1 MKNVR
6 ELCDLWYTKTYKEG
20 LLDLSLEDRRLEEQ
34 ALKIFNK
41 LGIIDLPMDGY
52 SCEKL
57 PKTEESKIKIKKTY
71 SEIFHDELEND
82 SFSPAS
88 YLVQIIKE
96 YGEEVES
103 KIEGITARGL
113 RTFTSLLREIDFA
126 DQLKRAL
133 IPYDENVTT
142 NSNPKQDSS
151 DHTDVFLTYNGIA
164 YRIWLYQFSARGLPH
179 DIERLTGK
187 RGELPDG
194 IHIICPLHTEI
205 ALPYISLS
213 KSIKTKK
220 ERLAKCEQNL
230 KECSERAIKKRE
242 TIESQIKNY
251 SLQLH
256 QKESLC
262 HKEDEITKKELDIIN
277 GWFFY
282 SESYIKRTVDYINNL
297 KPINYTE
304 VVEILSGPERFVG
317 TMQSFLKEN

>member
-1 MKNVR
+1 MENVR
-6 ELCDLWYTKTYKEG
+6 ELCNLWCTKTYKEW
-20 LLDLSLEDRRLEEQ
+20 LLNLSLEDKKLEEQ
-34 ALKIFNK
+34 ALNIFKK

-57 PKTEESKIKIKKTY
+57 LKTEENGNKIKRTY
-71 SEIFHDELEND
+71 SAIFHDELEKD
-82 SFSPAS
+82 FFSPAS

-133 IPYDENVTT
+133 VSYDENVTT

-151 DHTDVFLTYNGIA
+151 DHTDVYLTYKGID
-164 YRIWLYQFSARGLPH
+164 YRIWLYHFSARGLPH

-187 RGELPDG
+187 RGELPKG
-194 IHIICPLHTEI
+194 IHIICPLHTEV
-205 ALPYISLS
+205 ALHYISLTR
-213 KSIKTKK
+213 SINTIKN
-220 ERLAKCEQNL
+220 RLFNYKQNL

-242 TIESQIKNY
+242 TIEQQIKKY
-251 SLQLH
+251 SKQLQEKEFRC
-256 QKESLC
+256 QKEQ
-262 HKEDEITKKELDIIN
+262 EITNKELDIVN

-282 SESYIKRTVDYINNL
+282 SEAYIKRTVDYINNL